1 MRSQSAVSACAFA
14 SFVLAGALG
23 ACGGPDEQKAGDSPS
38 AAAAPAQP
46 LTPDAAAKAAA
57 EHAAMLDR
65 EYPMHGL
72 VTGTQI
78 KVRQKAD
85 PDATTVGWVR
95 VGARLRLQSEP
106 TKARNCSSG
115 FYAVYPVGF
124 VCAGEG
130 VTVEAKPPA
139 SPIALTPPAS
149 DAPLPYQYY
158 FVKEPKVPEYHRL
171 PSRDEQRETRD
182 FLARYDELFV
192 KSPEKAAKLL
202 KGELANELKP
212 PLFIRRFLDRGFFI
226 AGAGLEERASRKF
239 VRAVRGSY
247 VKQGSLEERKGSS
260 FQGIEITPSRDAV
273 GGVSQAAS
281 LPVAWAVRE
290 AQPFVVRP
298 RDDGSLR
305 LVPAEG
311 HKPYARLTTVP
322 WIGRERVG
330 DTLFHKLSDGFYVKA
345 WFLAVAE
352 PIKRPKQIP
361 ADAPWVHVNLEQQT
375 LVAYRGDTAVYA
387 TLVSSGLEGHDTPIG
402 LFDIKQKYVANG
414 MADLGPEAGDDRYS
428 IDDVPWTQYFS
439 GSIAL
444 HGAFW
449 HERFGLQRSHGCVN
463 LAPYDAHRV
472 FNHTW
477 PTVAEGWH
485 GVTTDQTGLPASKV
499 LISKSAR
506 EDDIAAALVPQP
518 RAPVASAEA
527 PAAPAAP
534 APPPK
539 PAAPE
544 QKPE

>member
-1 MRSQSAVSACAFA
+1 MRFQSAVSACAFV
-14 SFVLAGALG
+14 SVVLAGA
-23 ACGGPDEQKAGDSPS
+23 CGGQGEEKAGQSPS
-38 AAAAPAQP
+38 ATAVAPSQP
-46 LTPDAAAKAAA
+46 LTPDEAAKAAQ
-57 EHAAMLDR
+57 EHAAMLERD
-65 EYPMHGL
+65 YPMHGL

-95 VGARLRLQSEP
+95 VGARLRLKSES

-171 PSRDEQRETRD
+171 PSRDEQREARD
-182 FLARYDELFV
+182 LLARYDELFA

-202 KGELANELKP
+202 KGELANDLKP

-226 AGAGLEERASRKF
+226 AGAGLEERAFRKF

-260 FQGIEITPSRDAV
+260 FQGVEIQGDV
-273 GGVSQAAS
+273 K

-290 AQPFVVRP
+290 AQPFVVKP

-311 HKPYARLTTVP
+311 QKPYVRLTSVP

-352 PIKRPKQIP
+352 PIKRPKQVP

-477 PTVAEGWH
+477 PEVAAGWH

-499 LISKSAR
+499 LITKSAR

-518 RAPVASAEA
+518 RVPVAAAGAPATPA
-527 PAAPAAP
+527 PAAPATKA
-534 APPPK
+534 
-539 PAAPE
+539 AAPE
-544 QKPE
+544 QEPE